1 MRYITSIYR
10 MAGIVLSAAYIPA
23 LISWFYLS
31 NTRPIFIFISIFIWL
46 LTVVLHFNLF
56 VALYSGNKQTN
67 LYIKLIAITAV
78 VNFISQFPIIYT
90 KEVGLVMFFWTLYL
104 SWFYTKK
111 VYLNNARMF
120 KSLSAS

>member
-1 MRYITSIYR
+1 MRYFTPIDR
-10 MAGIVLSAAYIPA
+10 MAGIVLSAAYLPA
-23 LISWFYLS
+23 MVSWFYLS
-31 NTRPIFIFISIFIWL
+31 NTRTIFIFVSIFIWL

-56 VALYSGNKQTN
+56 ATLYLGNKQTN

-78 VNFISQFPIIYT
+78 TNFISQFPIIHT
-90 KEVGLVMFFWTLYL
+90 KEVGLVLFYWTIYL

-120 KSLSAS
+120 ESLGES